1 MINRASRSPARNMRL
16 AGLKPTFALIAML
29 ACAAGVLLCAVV
41 AGVREG
47 AQQIRQRE
55 GLIASDMVSAVERVL
70 ERVRSSQSDAL
81 AALPG
86 QPCERVALPFAEL
99 GTRVNYVRGINLV
112 ANGRLYCSSAVG
124 PVDLPLAPFFT
135 HEPAATAINLIG
147 GSPWQP
153 REPVLPLYV
162 PTGEKLGLLYVIEST
177 YLTDALAHGVRY
189 GAGRV
194 TLSVPGAA
202 ALDDRGVLLAQD
214 DPARHAGARATS
226 PRWGFSVDVTFA
238 PQAYAQAR
246 WQYGLMFGAAALLVD
261 LLIGATWLIA
271 FAPRRLLLSAVRR
284 GLRHGQFHVVYQPVI
299 ELATGRVGGVEALI
313 RWTHPK
319 FGAVSPA
326 VFMAEVEGSRLLG
339 PVTRFVLERATT
351 EIAQAT
357 TVRPFHLAINVA
369 PLDFERK
376 DFVADVLGVVERLP
390 PGVILILEV
399 TERFL
404 LEKRAHTEAIFA
416 TLKARGV
423 KFAIDDFGT
432 HHSNLDLLARFP
444 FDYVKIDGQFVRQLE
459 KRGDQLIKGIAA
471 VAKHF
476 DMEIIAEGVE
486 TEAQH
491 EILCR
496 LGIPYAQG
504 YFYRRPGSA
513 QSVAEMQHDAGLVR
527 YALSTPPA
535 SR

>member
-1 MINRASRSPARNMRL
+1 MTKPATWFPVRKSL
-16 AGLKPTFALIAML
+16 WSGLTPTLTAIVTFV
-29 ACAAGVLLCAVV
+29 CAASLLLLAAV

-47 AQQIRQRE
+47 DKSIRKHE
-55 GLIASDMVSAVERVL
+55 GLIAQDMVSAIEHILDSVL
-70 ERVRSSQSDAL
+70 TSQSAAL

-86 QPCERVALPFAEL
+86 QPCERVARQFAEL
-99 GTRVNYVRGINLV
+99 RTHVNYVRGINLV
-112 ANGRLYCSSAVG
+112 ANGRVYCSSALG
-124 PVDLPLAPFFT
+124 PYDLPLAPFFT
-135 HEPAATAINLIG
+135 QVPASTAITLIG
-147 GSPWQP
+147 GSPWQAHV
-153 REPVLPLYV
+153 PVMPLYV
-162 PTGEKLGLLYVIEST
+162 PTGENVGLLYVIESA
-177 YLTDALAHGVRY
+177 YLADALAHGVRY

-202 ALDDRGVLLAQD
+202 AIDDRGALLAAGD
-214 DPARHAGARATS
+214 LARHAGARATS
-226 PRWGFSVDVTFA
+226 SRWGFAVDVAFA
-238 PQAYAQAR
+238 ASAYRDAR
-246 WQYGLMFGAAALLVD
+246 WKYGLRFGAAALLID
-261 LLIGATWLIA
+261 LLIGAAWLIA

-299 ELATGRVGGVEALI
+299 ELATGRVSGAEALI

-326 VFMAEVEGSRLLG
+326 VFMADVEGSRLLG

-351 EIAQAT
+351 EMVRAT
-357 TVRPFHLAINVA
+357 AVRPFHLAVNVA

-376 DFVADVLGVVERLP
+376 DFVADVLGAVEHLP
-390 PGVILILEV
+390 PDIILILEV

-404 LEKRAHTEAIFA
+404 LEQRARTEAVFE

-432 HHSNLDLLARFP
+432 HHSNLDTLGRFP

-459 KRGDQLIKGIAA
+459 RRGDQLVKGI
-471 VAKHF
+471 VALASHF

-491 EILCR
+491 EMLQR
-496 LGIPYAQG
+496 LGIRYAQG

-513 QSVAEMQHDAGLVR
+513 ASIAEMQRDASLVR
-527 YALSTPPA
+527 YALSSPV
-535 SR
+535 R